1 MRKMLAALLIG
12 WAAAA
17 GAQAPTVLARPVT
30 SAPAPTVTAA
40 APAAAS
46 DAAIAGFV
54 DGYIANAVDQLG
66 LPSASVSVVR
76 DGRTIL
82 LKSYGY
88 ADLKSG
94 RRATPDT
101 TLYRQASISK
111 LFTWLVV
118 MQQVEAG
125 KLDLDKDVNTYLDF
139 RIPDAFGKPVTLRH
153 LMTHTAGFDERYRG
167 IFDALPP
174 PELGRLLRENI
185 PARVY
190 PPGQTMAYSNYG
202 AALAGYIAERA
213 AGKPLLT
220 LIQERILTPLGMAH
234 SSFVQP
240 LPPGLAPLVAS
251 GYAPGSREAMAFE
264 YVGAPG
270 AGGLSSTA
278 ADMTR
283 FMTMLLNGGSLD
295 GVQVVRPET
304 LAAMLR
310 VTRPLG
316 PGLPAGIGLGFIGG
330 TRDGVR
336 TMGHGGNLTGSAT
349 LLQLLPDAHLGIYMA
364 FNGQGNGGA
373 AGHVRR
379 DLIPALITRF
389 AGGVAVPVKAIAAAQ
404 STAAEV
410 AGAYVTARRSHFG
423 LFAFPDLIDPTI
435 VAEDKDGAIAV
446 STATRSD
453 GSIRRWLPVARDRFA
468 EAESGSPLVF
478 ERGPDGAVRGMAGE
492 LVYPVAEYDRMP
504 GWLASVV
511 PVLSVALG
519 IIVVTALAWPAG
531 RILRGAWRVR
541 PIQAPRRGRRWYP
554 WARLGA
560 WAVVA
565 ALLVLALYFTKS
577 QGDLAMVSNGADP
590 WLMAIRIAMALAA
603 LGCVAL
609 ILDAFSAWRDGTRGV
624 WRKLWALIA
633 GLAALAIVAA
643 ILQFG
648 LVTFST
654 SY

>member
-1 MRKMLAALLIG
+1 MMRKLLAAVLIC

-17 GAQAPTVLARPVT
+17 GAQAPAPVSPPAEA
-30 SAPAPTVTAA
+30 SAP
-40 APAAAS
+40 S
-46 DAAIAGFV
+46 DAAITGFV

-82 LKSYGY
+82 LKSYGF
-88 ADLKSG
+88 ADFKAQ
-94 RRATPDT
+94 RRATPDA

-111 LFTWLVV
+111 LFTWLMVV
-118 MQQVEAG
+118 QQVEAG
-125 KLDLDKDVNTYLDF
+125 RLDLDKDVNAYLDF
-139 RIPDAFGKPVTLRH
+139 RIPNAFGKPVTLRH

-167 IFDALPP
+167 VFDALPP
-174 PELGRLLRENI
+174 PELGKLLRENI
-185 PARVY
+185 PARIY
-190 PPGQTMAYSNYG
+190 PPGQTLAYSNYG

-220 LIQERILTPLGMAH
+220 LIQERILTPLGMRH

-251 GYAPGSREAMAFE
+251 GYAPGSREALDFE
-264 YVGAPG
+264 YVGTPG

-310 VTRPLG
+310 ITRPLG

-336 TMGHGGNLTGSAT
+336 YMGHGGNLTGSAT
-349 LLQLLPDAHLGIYMA
+349 LLQLLPDARLGIYMA

-389 AGGVAVPVKAIAAAQ
+389 AGGVAAPVKAVPTAQ

-435 VAEDKDGAIAV
+435 VAADTDGAITV
-446 STATRSD
+446 STAKRSD
-453 GSIRRWLPVARDRFA
+453 GSLLRWVPVARDRFA

-478 ERGPDGAVRGMAGE
+478 ERGADGAVRGMAGE
-492 LVYPVAEYDRMP
+492 LVYPVAEYDRVP

-511 PVLSVALG
+511 PVLSTAL
-519 IIVVTALAWPAG
+519 IVIMATALAWPAG

-541 PIQAPRRGRRWYP
+541 PIQASRRGRGWYL

-565 ALLVLALYFTKS
+565 AVLVLAVYFTKS
-577 QGDLAMVSNGADP
+577 QRDLAMISNGADP
-590 WLMAIRIAMALAA
+590 WLMAIRVTMALAA
-603 LGCVAL
+603 LGCAAL
-609 ILDAFSAWRDGTRGV
+609 IFDAFAAWRDGTRGL
-624 WRKLWALIA
+624 WRRLWAVIA
-633 GLAALAIVAA
+633 GTAALAIVAA